1 MDDIERQGDID
12 EDFPGQPNL
21 PECVAAYEAACE
33 KVRAAGKHMISDITV
48 RVDAFDAIY
57 NAGRALL
64 EEHGR
69 AGGLN
74 IV

>member
-1 MDDIERQGDID
+1 M
-12 EDFPGQPNL
+12 
-21 PECVAAYEAACE
+21 AAYEAACE

-48 RVDAFDAIY
+48 SVDAFDAIY